1 MRAVIQRVKEAR
13 VRVLGECIGEI
24 ARGFVVLLGV
34 EQEDTQEDLD
44 YLAKKISGLRIFSD
58 DEDKMNLNLAAVD
71 GEILLISQFTLLG
84 NTRKG
89 NRPSFV
95 RSGDPDKAET
105 LYEEMK
111 KALEQLGHRVETGEF
126 GASME
131 VELINEGPVTIL
143 IDSRKEF

>member
-13 VRVLGECIGEI
+13 VQVKGQCIGEI
-24 ARGFVVLLGV
+24 SQGFVVLLGV
-34 EQEDTQEDLD
+34 EEEDKEEDLS
-44 YLAKKISGLRIFSD
+44 YMAKKISGLRIFSD
-58 DEDKMNLNLAAVD
+58 EEEKMNLNLAAVG

-95 RSGDPDKAET
+95 RSADPHKAES
-105 LYEEMK
+105 LYKQMK
-111 KALEQLGHRVETGEF
+111 TALEELGHRVETGEF

-131 VELINEGPVTIL
+131 LELINDGPVTIL